1 LFIGF
6 VAALLLTP
14 VARSVAERTGAID
27 RPTGNKIHLRATPL
41 MGGVAVYA
49 AFVVTCFLV
58 LPVRGPVVGVLVGGL
73 GAVVVGVFDELF
85 SLPPLTHLVGQTAVA
100 VLAIVTGVGFVQHV
114 SVPGPLTTPGLQLPA
129 IIGIAFTIFWLVG
142 MMNTVNFLDGLDGL
156 ATGVSIVTAL
166 LMATWAWEAYRDHRF
181 LLPPNAH
188 PADFVLPLALA
199 GALLGF
205 LPFNWHVAKIFLGDS
220 GSMFLGFSLAAL
232 SIVGPTKLGTALL
245 VLIIPV
251 LDVAWAI
258 VRRQVQGRSFL
269 SGDKQHVYHRMLV
282 LGLSHTQTVLILY
295 ALCIALG
302 LLDLWLLKLQ
312 KLLAFLALALVAGSL
327 YVVLEI
333 RANRRLAKP
342 VESPGVLRESP

>member
-1 LFIGF
+1 M
-6 VAALLLTP
+6 ALTP
-14 VARSVAERTGAID
+14 IARLLAVRLGDID

-49 AFVVTCFLV
+49 AFVVTCIFV
-58 LPVRGPVVGVLVGGL
+58 VPIHGPVLGVLVGGL
-73 GAVVVGVFDELF
+73 GAVVVGVLDELMNL
-85 SLPPLTHLVGQTAVA
+85 SPVTHLAGQLAVA
-100 VLAIVTGVGFVQHV
+100 ILAIVAGVGFVHQV
-114 SVPGPLTTPGLQLPA
+114 SMPGPLTAPGLQLPA
-129 IIGIAFTIFWLVG
+129 AIGVAFTIFWLVG

-156 ATGVSIVTAL
+156 ATGVAIITAL
-166 LMATWAWEAYRDHRF
+166 LMSIWAWEAYQDHRF
-181 LLPPNAH
+181 LLPPTAH

-220 GSMFLGFSLAAL
+220 GSMFLGFGLAAL

-258 VRRQVQGRSFL
+258 VRRQIRGRSFL
-269 SGDKQHVYHRMLV
+269 SGDKQHVYHRMLD
-282 LGLSHTQTVLILY
+282 LGLSHTQTVLMLY
-295 ALCIALG
+295 GLCIALG
-302 LLDLWLLKLQ
+302 GLDLWLLKLQ
-312 KLLAFLALALVAGSL
+312 KLLAFLALGIIAGSI

-333 RANRRLAKP
+333 RANRLA
-342 VESPGVLRESP
+342 VDSTESSGALRNSP

>member
-1 LFIGF
+1 M
-6 VAALLLTP
+6 AA
-14 VARSVAERTGAID
+14 VRVGAID

-49 AFVVTCFLV
+49 AFVATCFLV
-58 LPVRGPVVGVLVGGL
+58 VPVRGPVVGVLVGGL
-73 GAVVVGVFDELF
+73 GAVAVGILDELLT
-85 SLPPLTHLVGQTAVA
+85 LPPLTHLVGQIAVA
-100 VLAIVTGVGFVQHV
+100 VLAIVTGVGFVRHV
-114 SVPGPLTTPGLQLPA
+114 SVPGPLTTPGLELPA
-129 IIGIAFTIFWLVG
+129 VIGVAFTIFWLVG

-156 ATGVSIVTAL
+156 ATGVSTVTAL
-166 LMATWAWEAYRDHRF
+166 LMATWAWEAYENHRF

-258 VRRQVQGRSFL
+258 VRRQIRGRSFL
-269 SGDKQHVYHRMLV
+269 SGDKQHVYHRMV
-282 LGLSHTQTVLILY
+282 DLGLSHTQTVLMLY

-302 LLDLWLLKLQ
+302 VVDLWLLKLQ
-312 KLLAFLALALVAGSL
+312 KLLAFVALAIVAGSL

-333 RANRRLAKP
+333 RANRRS
-342 VESPGVLRESP
+342 VEQAETPGVLRKSP